1 MQKNLKMMKM
11 KMIKYILIVC
21 VLGSCYTSNKAK
33 KQLNKANDKFP
44 DVVAKFTRDQYPC
57 IDKKID
63 TAYSIDTLYQY
74 INVECPP
81 LFPTIDTF
89 YKTNTLY
96 KNRIVKQLVAIPQR
110 TITITK
116 SIEDS
121 AKIKLM
127 ASENKMCSDKLVK
140 AENKIE
146 RLRNWVKWLFIILI
160 ISILLNA
167 LLITKR

>member
-1 MQKNLKMMKM
+1 MKT
-11 KMIKYILIVC
+11 IKYLFIILF
-21 VLGSCYTSNKAK
+21 LGSCYTPSKAK
-33 KQLNKANDKFP
+33 KDLNKANDKFP
-44 DVVAKFTRDQYPC
+44 DIVAKFTRDQYPC

-63 TAYSIDTLYQY
+63 TAYSIDTLYEY

-96 KNRIVKQLVAIPQR
+96 KNKIVRQLVAVPQR

-127 ASENKMCSDKLVK
+127 ASDNKVCADKLIK
-140 AENKIE
+140 AQNKIQKM
-146 RLRNWVKWLFIILI
+146 WKWIKWLFIILI